1 MPYGKLIFTT
11 QQILFF
17 HLVCIAS
24 LFIPS
29 EVYFNSRWSYFLVLD
44 LEISP
49 ADEALS
55 CYYKFLY
62 RLSVPSF
69 NICISVWLLTP
80 HSSILQHYILLNLV
94 EKSEYPL
101 SHLKKKVLKYF
112 IWQRNLGE
120 SWINW
125 STSFYPCLFL
135 LPAVLKAVVK
145 AGAQAAILWRVNTHS
160 NIEQKYKRNCNP
172 WRHHKDI
179 ISALNCPPDLN
190 WY

>member
-1 MPYGKLIFTT
+1 M
-11 QQILFF
+11 LFF
-17 HLVCIAS
+17 HLVYIAS

-29 EVYFNSRWSYFLVLD
+29 EVDFNSRWSYNLVFST
-44 LEISP
+44 EISP

-62 RLSVPSF
+62 RLSVSSF
-69 NICISVWLLTP
+69 NICISVSLLTP

-101 SHLKKKVLKYF
+101 SHLKKKKVLKHF

-120 SWINW
+120 SWISW
-125 STSFYPCLFL
+125 LISFYPCLCL
-135 LPAVLKAVVK
+135 LLAVLKAVVK
-145 AGAQAAILWRVNTHS
+145 AGAQAAVLWRVNAHS